1 MLRNTAPPLP
11 LKVGGHYK
19 KCLPH
24 SKKKLNICVIG
35 SGFAGISA
43 ATYLANTGHNVFILE
58 KNSDFGGRARRFEQ
72 NGFTFDMG
80 PSWYWMPD
88 VFDNYFKNLGE
99 SIEDYFKIII
109 IAFRSRN

>member
-1 MLRNTAPPLP
+1 MGL
-11 LKVGGHYK
+11 
-19 KCLPH
+19 

-88 VFDNYFKNLGE
+88 VIKTYFKTFEKEVNNYFDLIRIDP
-99 SIEDYFKIII
+99 SYKI
-109 IAFRSRN
+109 FFSSN